1 MFVVWENTKTDR
13 QTDRQ
18 TDRHYKPFSFDAK
31 VYKYE
36 FEHKVLIG

>member
-1 MFVVWENTKTDR
+1 MFVVWESR

-18 TDRHYKPFSFDAK
+18 TDRHQSKSFSFDAK

>member
-1 MFVVWENTKTDR
+1 MFVVWENTK
-13 QTDRQ
+13 TDRQ